1 MKNFIRHIPL
11 FGIIFQKKLRIHK
24 EAFTIFFISWI
35 IINIPLLLN
44 LLKNINDKKENLVPW
59 TITDIIVYS
68 ISFLAPFVFC
78 YKKQKSEP
86 SVFQDSKEACCGLCI
101 LILSVSLL
109 SFYFT
114 FPAEGL
120 RQISKII
127 IGILYFI
134 SLFLWYFSI
143 LTSIDED
150 RIEENIEDANSTI
163 KHTEQNFV
171 EQFNESIEKEQVDE

>member
-1 MKNFIRHIPL
+1 MKNFVRHIPL
-11 FGIIFQKKLRIHK
+11 VGIIFQKRWKIHK
-24 EAFTIFFISWI
+24 EAFTIFSISWI
-35 IINIPLLLN
+35 IVNIPLLLN
-44 LLKNINDKKENLVPW
+44 LLKNINDKKESFIPW

-78 YKKQKSEP
+78 YKKQKSDP

-101 LILSVSLL
+101 LVLCVSLL

-114 FPAEGL
+114 FPAEDL
-120 RQISKII
+120 RLISKII

-134 SLFLWYFSI
+134 SLFLWYLSI

-150 RIEENIEDANSTI
+150 RIIENIEDANSTI
-163 KHTEQNFV
+163 RNTEQRFV
-171 EQFNESIEKEQVDE
+171 EQFNESIAEEEK

>member
-1 MKNFIRHIPL
+1 MKNFIKRIPL
-11 FGIIFQKKLRIHK
+11 VGIIVQKDRKFHR
-24 EAFTIFFISWI
+24 EAFAIFSISWI

-44 LLKNINDKKENLVPW
+44 LLKNINDKKESLIPW

-86 SVFQDSKEACCGLCI
+86 SVFQDSKEACFGLCI

-114 FPAEGL
+114 FPATEL

-127 IGILYFI
+127 IGALYFI

-143 LTSIDED
+143 LTSISDD
-150 RIEENIEDANSTI
+150 RVEENIEDANLTI
-163 KHTEQNFV
+163 KTTEKNFV
-171 EQFNESIEKEQVDE
+171 KEFNESIKEEQVDE